1 MQDSSYSQQNTIR
14 RLMLGVFPQKIRL
27 LFGRKKKLI
36 LSFLLLGIRSKE
48 NSLLNA
54 HILLFCVSLS
64 SVSWKQLPPKNNSNG
79 NSYPWSVP
87 ICMCACF
94 LRATFHLLVLS
105 ISVLLT
111 LWKSNIGCPSHP
123 HSLCCLSS
131 HHLLAFLCLSLNV
144 SLSL

>member
-14 RLMLGVFPQKIRL
+14 RFMLEFFLKRLDFFLVEKKINIIISITWCNIKREL
-27 LFGRKKKLI
+27 TFKC
-36 LSFLLLGIRSKE
+36 SYF
-48 NSLLNA
+48 A
-54 HILLFCVSLS
+54 FFVSLS

>member
-27 LFGRKKKLI
+27 LFGRKKINIIISITWYKIKRELTFKC
-36 LSFLLLGIRSKE
+36 SYF
-48 NSLLNA
+48 A
-54 HILLFCVSLS
+54 FFVSLS

>member
-14 RLMLGVFPQKIRL
+14 WLMLGVFPQKIRL
-27 LFGRKKKLI
+27 LFGRKK
-36 LSFLLLGIRSKE
+36 
-48 NSLLNA
+48 LNIISITWYKIKRELA
-54 HILLFCVSLS
+54 FKCSYFAFFVSLS

-87 ICMCACF
+87 ICMCACL

>member
-14 RLMLGVFPQKIRL
+14 WLMLGVFPQKIRL
-27 LFGRKKKLI
+27 LFGRKKCNIIISITWYKIKRELTFKC
-36 LSFLLLGIRSKE
+36 SYF
-48 NSLLNA
+48 A
-54 HILLFCVSLS
+54 FFVSLS